1 MVVDKTL
8 REGLSRTLDGTAL
21 DGLGTRH
28 QGKVRDSYVG
38 QSRRVIVTTDRLSA
52 FDRVLTTLP
61 FKGQVLNRCAAF
73 WFEKTK
79 SIVANHVLAVP
90 DPCAMVV
97 TECALIPVEMVVRA
111 YLTGST
117 STSIWVRYEAGDRLY
132 CGHKLPD
139 GLRKHQRLERPLIT
153 PTTKAEQ
160 GAHDALASREELIAM
175 GACDAKTFDAMAE
188 LALTLFRIGQEHC
201 AANGLL
207 LVDTKYE
214 FGRTKDGTLVVIDE
228 VHTPDSSRFWV
239 ADTYRKRLDEGG
251 DPDALD
257 KEYVRRWYA
266 ARGFRGDG
274 PPPPIP
280 DEVRVEAA
288 KRYIDAFERITGT
301 TFVPDLEEPAAR
313 LKRNLA
319 KWTLPK
325 QA

>member
-1 MVVDKTL
+1 MVDDQTL
-8 REGLSRTLDGTAL
+8 RDGLSRTLDGTAL
-21 DGLGTRH
+21 AGLGTRH

-79 SIVANHVLAVP
+79 SIVPNHVLAVP

-153 PTTKAEQ
+153 PTTKAEH

-214 FGRTKDGTLVVIDE
+214 FGRTKDGTIVVIDE

-301 TFVPDLEEPAAR
+301 TFVPDLEEPTAR
-313 LKRNLA
+313 LQRNLA
-319 KWTLPK
+319 KW
-325 QA
+325 A

>member
-1 MVVDKTL
+1 MVDEQTLRDGLGKTL
-8 REGLSRTLDGTAL
+8 EGTAL
-21 DGLGTRH
+21 KGFGARQ

-38 QSRRVIVTTDRLSA
+38 GGRRIIVTTDRLSA

-79 SIVANHVLAVP
+79 SAVPNHVIAVP
-90 DPCAMVV
+90 DAAAMVV
-97 TECALIPVEMVVRA
+97 TECSLIPVEMVVRA

-117 STSIWVRYEAGDRLY
+117 STSIWVRYEKGERAY
-132 CGHKLPD
+132 CGHELPD

-153 PTTKAEQ
+153 PTTKAAA
-160 GAHDALASREELIAM
+160 GAHDMLASRGELIAM

-188 LALTLFRIGQEHC
+188 LALTLFGTGAEHC
-201 AANGLL
+201 AKNGLL

-214 FGRTKDGTLVVIDE
+214 FGRTEDGTIVVIDE

-239 ADTYRKRLDEGG
+239 AATYEQRLAEGG

-266 ARGFRGDG
+266 ARGFRGEG
-274 PPPPIP
+274 EPPAIP
-280 DEVRVEAA
+280 DDVRIEAA
-288 KRYIDAFERITGT
+288 RRYIDACERITGT
-301 TFVPDLEEPAAR
+301 AFVPDLEDPAAR
-313 LKRNLA
+313 LRRNLA
-319 KWTLPK
+319 RW
-325 QA
+325 AV

>member
-1 MVVDKTL
+1 MVDERTLRDGLEKTL
-8 REGLSRTLDGTAL
+8 KHTAL
-21 DGLGTRH
+21 AGLGTRH

-38 QSRRVIVTTDRLSA
+38 HGRRIIVTTDRLSA

-79 SIVANHVLAVP
+79 GAVPNHVVAVP
-90 DPCAMVV
+90 DPAAMVV
-97 TECALIPVEMVVRA
+97 TECSLIPVEMVMRA
-111 YLTGST
+111 FLTGST
-117 STSIWVRYEAGDRLY
+117 STSIWVRYEKGERTY
-132 CGHKLPD
+132 CGHALPD

-153 PTTKAEQ
+153 PTTKAEA
-160 GAHDALASREELIAM
+160 GAHDMLASREELIAM

-188 LALTLFRIGQEHC
+188 LALTLFRIGAEHC
-201 AANGLL
+201 AQNGLL

-214 FGRTKDGTLVVIDE
+214 FGRTKDGTIVAIDE

-239 ADTYRKRLDEGG
+239 AATYEQRLAEGG

-274 PPPPIP
+274 EPPAIP
-280 DEVRVEAA
+280 DDVRIEAA
-288 KRYIDAFERITGT
+288 RRYIDACERITGT
-301 TFVPDLEEPAAR
+301 AFVPDVEDPAAR
-313 LKRNLA
+313 LRRNLA
-319 KWTLPK
+319 GW
-325 QA
+325 AG

>member
-1 MVVDKTL
+1 MMVGDKTL
-8 REGLSRTLDGTAL
+8 RDGLSRTLDGTEL
-21 DGLGTRH
+21 TGLGTRH

-38 QSRRVIVTTDRLSA
+38 KERRVIVTTDRLSA

-73 WFEKTK
+73 WFEKTE
-79 SIVANHVLAVP
+79 SVVPNHVLAVP

-117 STSIWVRYEAGDRLY
+117 STSIWVRYEAGDRQY

-153 PTTKAEQ
+153 PTTKAEH
-160 GAHDALASREELIAM
+160 GAHDALASREELIAR

-301 TFVPDLEEPAAR
+301 TFVPDLEEPTAR
-313 LKRNLA
+313 LQRNLL
-319 KWTLPK
+319 KW
-325 QA
+325 A